1 MKQNSEIIL
10 YQSSDNTTE
19 IEVKFDGN
27 TVWLNR
33 QQLALLFDRDVKT
46 IGKHINNVFNEG
58 ELEENR
64 TVAKFA
70 TVQKE
75 GDRDVERSIEYY
87 NLDLIISV
95 GYRVN
100 SKRGTQFRQWATQR
114 LKDYLVQ
121 GYAINQKR
129 IEENKVQFLQTL
141 EDLKLL
147 AESNLNIE
155 VQAIVSLIQSFS
167 DTFFAL
173 DSYDKNDFPQQ
184 GTQTEIETTAA
195 ELQQDL
201 QQLKAELIKKGEA
214 TELFAQE
221 KKEGNLEGIFGNV
234 FQSVFGQDAYPILW
248 IKTK

>member
-121 GYAINQKR
+121 GYA
-129 IEENKVQFLQTL
+129 T
-141 EDLKLL
+141 
-147 AESNLNIE
+147 
-155 VQAIVSLIQSFS
+155 
-167 DTFFAL
+167 
-173 DSYDKNDFPQQ
+173 P
-184 GTQTEIETTAA
+184 
-195 ELQQDL
+195 
-201 QQLKAELIKKGEA
+201 LIK
-214 TELFAQE
+214 
-221 KKEGNLEGIFGNV
+221 
-234 FQSVFGQDAYPILW
+234 SV
-248 IKTK
+248 